1 MRILSAEF
9 ALMGQCHSL
18 SYFNIMQVHYGT
30 KTNVATS
37 GRAAQLKNNLPS
49 QSHN

>member
-37 GRAAQLKNNLPS
+37 GRAGTVKKQLTIAVP
-49 QSHN
+49 